1 MAPIRN
7 DAASGPMLLDG
18 AWGTELQALGLEP
31 GACPDVWNLTHP
43 AQVESVACGYVSAGS
58 QVILTNTFGANRV
71 ALERHGLA
79 AQAIEINRAGAEISC
94 RAAAGNAQ
102 VYASIGPS
110 GKLLTLGEI
119 SRAQLADVFGEQAR
133 ALASGGAA
141 GLVLETFTDLDELR
155 IALGSAQDTGLPVA
169 ACMVFDSGAAKD
181 RTAMGATVEQ
191 AVKCLTDAGVDII
204 GANCGRGVEGYIPIC
219 RRMRALTDR
228 TLWFK
233 PNAGLPKMVQDRI
246 MYEVSPVNFAAGI
259 LELIDAGA
267 NWVGGCCGSTPA
279 FIRALAQ
286 ALGRKGI
293 S

>member
-1 MAPIRN
+1 MAAIEN
-7 DAASGPMLLDG
+7 DLVSGPKLLDG
-18 AWGTELQALGLEP
+18 AWGTELQVLGLEP
-31 GACPDVWNLTHP
+31 GACPDAWNLTHP
-43 AQVESVACGYVSAGS
+43 DQVESVACGYVSSGS
-58 QVILTNTFGANRV
+58 QVILTNTFGANRIV
-71 ALERHGLA
+71 LERHGLA
-79 AQAIEINRAGAEISC
+79 AKAIDINRAGAEISC

-110 GKLLTLGEI
+110 GKLLTLGEV
-119 SRAQLADVFGEQAR
+119 SRAELADAFGEQAR
-133 ALASGGAA
+133 ALAAGGAA

-181 RTAMGATVEQ
+181 RTAMGTTIEQ
-191 AVKCLTDAGVDII
+191 AVSALTDAGADII
-204 GANCGRGVEGYIPIC
+204 GANCGRGVEGTIPIC

-233 PNAGLPKMVQDRI
+233 PNAGQPKMIQDRI
-246 MYEVSPVNFAAGI
+246 TYEVSPVNFAAGV

-279 FIRALAQ
+279 FVRAIAQ
-286 ALGRKGI
+286 ALGRRGI
-293 S
+293 A